1 MTNDE
6 AVLVAKVLS
15 EVDGGCEVCSHDAA
29 VNMAGRF
36 PDHPW
41 VAMVGALRDRVLD
54 DGNWRL
60 PTGYSRKAMGL

>member
-29 VNMAGRF
+29 VNMASRV

-41 VAMVGALRDRVLD
+41 VAMVTALRVRD
-54 DGNWRL
+54 DSNWRL
-60 PTGYSRKAMGL
+60 PTGYSREAVGL